1 MEPEA
6 MDTDDG
12 LRPPARL
19 RALAS
24 WQASKVS
31 VIGARMIGRHMP
43 LSARPDFAVMAALE
57 EYGELSQADLG
68 RRLGL
73 DRNEVSGIV
82 TRLEGG
88 QHIDR
93 HVDPANRRRNV
104 VTLTASGRRYLEEIQ
119 RHADAAQDE
128 LLAGLNT
135 AERRHLNELLA
146 KLLSGHRP
154 QTVLAVRLRLPRV
167 GR

>member
-1 MEPEA
+1 

-19 RALAS
+19 RALTS

-31 VIGARMIGRHMP
+31 VLGARMIGRHMP

-73 DRNEVSGIV
+73 DRNEVSGIAA
-82 TRLEGG
+82 RLERG
-88 QHIDR
+88 QYISR
-93 HVDPANRRRNV
+93 HPDPGNRRRNV
-104 VTLTASGRRYLEEIQ
+104 LTLTASGRRHLEDIQ

-128 LLAGLNT
+128 LLAGLNA
-135 AERRHLNELLA
+135 AERRQLNELLA
-146 KLLSGHRP
+146 KVLSSHRP
-154 QTVLAVRLRLPRV
+154 QPA
-167 GR
+167 

>member
-1 MEPEA
+1 

-19 RALAS
+19 RALTS

-31 VIGARMIGRHMP
+31 VLGARMIGRHMP

-73 DRNEVSGIV
+73 DRNEVSGIAA
-82 TRLEGG
+82 RLELG
-88 QHIDR
+88 QYISR
-93 HVDPANRRRNV
+93 HPDPGNRRRNV
-104 VTLTASGRRYLEEIQ
+104 LTLTASGRRHLEDIQ
-119 RHADAAQDE
+119 QHADAAQDE
-128 LLAGLNT
+128 LLAGLNA
-135 AERRHLNELLA
+135 AERRQLNELLA
-146 KLLSGHRP
+146 KVLGSHRP
-154 QTVLAVRLRLPRV
+154 QSA
-167 GR
+167 